1 MDIDRSD
8 NSCGWAAGS
17 TAAAINWAGGAVES
31 ERDEGAHGDVGEED
45 MCVSEWGRCPW
56 GRSASRVFVEAAGLV
71 EKETR
76 TPMGMSMRRKMK
88 AICEPGDG

>member
-1 MDIDRSD
+1 MTIAVVALLVVLR
-8 NSCGWAAGS
+8 WLS
-17 TAAAINWAGGAVES
+17 TGRKDAVE
-31 ERDEGAHGDVGEED
+31 RDKGVHGDVGEED